1 MSPPE
6 SSAASE
12 VARWMLSGRFHY
24 LADDLIRT
32 IVRLCPNSVGCL
44 AAPARIRTGEF
55 PGFADGAHQADR
67 AVSGNLA
74 LGYQHRHSQIGCF
87 ADLALVGSCFRL
99 RVHARP
105 LITQETNNIKGNLRV
120 ETKKAAGQVWASG
133 WKGHQARG
141 SQHKLGH
148 PRYV

>member
-12 VARWMLSGRFHY
+12 VARLMLSSRFHY
-24 LADDLIRT
+24 LADDLIRP

-74 LGYQHRHSQIGCF
+74 LGDQHRHSQISCF
-87 ADLALVGSCFRL
+87 ADLALVGSCFRW

-105 LITQETNNIKGNLRV
+105 LITQERNNIKGNLRV

-133 WKGHQARG
+133 WKGHQTTG
-141 SQHKLGH
+141 SPHKLGH